1 MTAWHRFHHSVH
13 RPEGFYAR
21 ALSRPEQLLEADARA
36 ATDGAT
42 LGQAKR
48 KCRMHRIDP
57 KRTGVGTGVEGELEL
72 ARSLTYFPTFAAPLS
87 KIPVF
92 ENWRRPVLKI

>member
-1 MTAWHRFHHSVH
+1 
-13 RPEGFYAR
+13 
-21 ALSRPEQLLEADARA
+21 
-36 ATDGAT
+36 
-42 LGQAKR
+42 
-48 KCRMHRIDP
+48 MHRIDP